1 MQTNS
6 HKNAHLAATCIVW
19 LHYAFICKVNI
30 KVGIAVRLI
39 LTHHRWRQSV
49 EGNMKI
55 RLRTEKNRSI
65 FYATLCYYICTWKKN
80 VFCLRQIMLL
90 QAKRGIQAR
99 SVKDIYERICV
110 RLNYTYDFS
119 GMENGFLKKNVC
131 AHRVCQFMYLNIFFV
146 F

>member
-1 MQTNS
+1 MLLYLYVK
-6 HKNAHLAATCIVW
+6 KN
-19 LHYAFICKVNI
+19 
-30 KVGIAVRLI
+30 
-39 LTHHRWRQSV
+39 
-49 EGNMKI
+49 
-55 RLRTEKNRSI
+55 TE
-65 FYATLCYYICTWKKN
+65 N